1 MMRLI
6 LLSCFILSNLCAHN
20 TTTHSSDALCIA
32 AQLAAGYGLD
42 SIKSNTLKRNRCI
55 TTIQDYPPSPRLWR
69 TCSPAEVLTKEGHEP
84 KHAIV
89 IGASVG
95 MGKEISKR
103 LAAQGYIVSMTARR
117 VELLEKI
124 QQEIPTQTYIT
135 RMDISQPD
143 EAIETL
149 RTLIEQMGGLDLI
162 IIAATGF
169 WDCDF
174 DDSDWKKSLPV
185 LTVDV
190 IGFFAL
196 ARTALNFFEQQGYG
210 HLVGFSSIDG
220 LHGVASV
227 QAYSASKAFC
237 SRYLEAERNKF
248 MQKNMPIYVT
258 ELCPGWINSKG
269 DVDFTQLTHAYW
281 VESLDDACNDIMN
294 AIHNKENV
302 AYITRRWEKVAKLL
316 STIPADLYN
325 ALSAR
330 PGGGF

>member
-1 MMRLI
+1 MFKIIFLLLCSLI
-6 LLSCFILSNLCAHN
+6 SLNAYSI
-20 TTTHSSDALCIA
+20 I
-32 AQLAAGYGLD
+32 D
-42 SIKSNTLKRNRCI
+42 SVN
-55 TTIQDYPPSPRLWR
+55 
-69 TCSPAEVLTKEGHEP
+69 PAP
-84 KHAIV
+84 QRAII

-95 MGKEISKR
+95 MGKALAQL
-103 LAAQGYIVSMTARR
+103 LAADGYIVGMTARR
-117 VELLEKI
+117 IELLQDT
-124 QQEIPTQTYIT
+124 QQHIPTPTYIAH
-135 RMDISQPD
+135 MDISQPEQAVNTLTDLID
-143 EAIETL
+143 E
-149 RTLIEQMGGLDLI
+149 MGGLDLMV
-162 IIAATGF
+162 IAATGF

-174 DDSDWKKSLPV
+174 DDNDWQKSLPV
-185 LTVDV
+185 LMVDV

-196 ARTALNFFEQQGYG
+196 ARTALNYFEHQGHG

-220 LHGVASV
+220 LRGIATH
-227 QAYSASKAFC
+227 QAYSGAKAFC